1 MNAAIAPPPLS
12 ADIPVREDW
21 VDVPGARLKYR
32 LSGKPGKLPLM
43 VFENGWGASHYYW
56 AWIERVL
63 APQTQLLFYDRAGIG
78 GSRKTAPLTVEALS
92 AQFAAM
98 LDALG
103 QHEPV
108 LVVGH
113 SYGGLMGSL
122 HAAQQ
127 PQRLRALVQLDP
139 TPDSND
145 PRIDHQLGWTRQIG
159 KLARLCARLG
169 IPDPVF
175 SPAGRELPQPEARLL
190 VETSFSSVSSLTA
203 GLEEF
208 ALLSAIRARIARA
221 TVQVPRLTISAD
233 AATEMTGLARIL
245 VSPAKARELL
255 DYVQALHR
263 GQVERNRGIW
273 EKLPYTHGGMVF
285 TPAGGIAGAQRVLSY
300 AQSLASAPA

>member
-1 MNAAIAPPPLS
+1 MIAAIVPPPLS

-21 VDVPGARLKYR
+21 VDVPGARLKVR
-32 LSGKPGKLPLM
+32 LSGKPSGLPLM
-43 VFENGWGASHYYW
+43 VFENGWGASHHYW
-56 AWIERVL
+56 AWMERVL
-63 APQTQLLFYDRAGIG
+63 APQTQLLFYDRAGVG

-103 QHEPV
+103 QREPV
-108 LVVGH
+108 LLVGH

-145 PRIDHQLGWTRQIG
+145 PRIDQQLAWTRQIG

-169 IPDPVF
+169 FPDPVF
-175 SPAGRELPQPEARLL
+175 APAGRELPQPEAGLL
-190 VETSFSSVSSLTA
+190 VETAFNSVSSLTA

-208 ALLSAIRARIARA
+208 ALLPAIRARIARA
-221 TVQVPRLTISAD
+221 TVRVPRLTISAD
-233 AATEMTGLARIL
+233 TASEMTGLARIL

-255 DYVQALHR
+255 DYIQALHR
-263 GQVERNRGIW
+263 GQVERNRGAW

-285 TPAGGIAGAQRVLSY
+285 TPAGGAAGAQRLLSY
-300 AQSLASAPA
+300 AQSLSSVPA